1 MALRFALL
9 GCGVIARKHAEAI
22 TGHVEGAKVV
32 AFCDL
37 DIQKAQSFAD
47 KFGARAFGSTREMIE
62 KFGASIDVVS
72 VLTPTGF
79 HCKSV
84 IEVAGYGKHV
94 VVEKPMAIGV
104 ADARRMLDACR
115 ASGVELFVVKQNR
128 FNRPIQFLHRALEQN
143 RLGDLVMVTARV
155 RWSRD
160 ATYYAR
166 DAWRGTALL
175 DGGVLENQASH
186 HLDLLQWIGGPVQS
200 VFCTKSRRIAAIE
213 TEDTAIATLKF
224 QSGALGVIE
233 ATTATRPKDLEGS
246 VSVLGSGGSVEIGGF
261 AANRV
266 LTWQFV
272 EPSEEDDDIRTVYAS
287 NPEGEP
293 VYAHAQYLRQV
304 VAKLSG
310 KEAMTVSGEEGLKT
324 VELLEAMQRSHE
336 TGMVV
341 GIAGTS
347 SGRAPPEKA
356 FSELE
361 AVG

>member
-1 MALRFALL
+1 MTLRFALV
-9 GCGVIARKHAEAI
+9 GSGAIARKHAEAI
-22 TGHVEGAKVV
+22 SEHVEGAKVV

-47 KFGARAFGSTREMIE
+47 KFGARAFGSIREMIE
-62 KFGASIDVVS
+62 KLGTSIDVVS

-79 HCKSV
+79 HCENV
-84 IEVAGYGKHV
+84 IEVASYGKHV
-94 VVEKPMAIGV
+94 VVEKPMTLGV
-104 ADARRMLDACR
+104 VNARRMLDACR

-128 FNRPIQFLHRALEQN
+128 FNRPLQLLRKALDQG
-143 RLGDLVMVTARV
+143 RMGDLVMVTARV

-175 DGGVLENQASH
+175 DGGVMENQASH

-200 VFCTKSRRIAAIE
+200 VFCTKARRIAAIE
-213 TEDTAIATLKF
+213 TEDTAIAILKF

-233 ATTATRPKDLEGS
+233 ATTATRPRDLEGS

-261 AANRV
+261 AANRI

-272 EPSEEDDDIRTVYAS
+272 EPKAEDEEIRTLYAS
-287 NPEGEP
+287 NPENEP
-293 VYAHAQYLRQV
+293 VYAHAQYLQQV

-310 KEAMTVSGEEGLKT
+310 RDAMAVSGEEGMKT
-324 VELLEAMQRSHE
+324 VELLEAMQRSQE
-336 TGMVV
+336 
-341 GIAGTS
+341 
-347 SGRAPPEKA
+347 SGAAVSLAVPLNAQPRTKK
-356 FSELE
+356 SNSRLE